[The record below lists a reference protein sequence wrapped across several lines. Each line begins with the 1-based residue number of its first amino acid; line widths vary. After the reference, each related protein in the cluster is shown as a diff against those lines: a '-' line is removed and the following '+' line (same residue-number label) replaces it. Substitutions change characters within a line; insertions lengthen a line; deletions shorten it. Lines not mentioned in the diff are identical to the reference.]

1 MERGVKVRSLVI
13 SLALLGSVA
22 AVWLVSSVPSAAQS
36 GAVRDP
42 VAHCRTVG
50 NQNEPPGWDRAP
62 RAIARAAGGSA
73 HNYGVHW
80 RCADGQV
87 LVCAVEDMH
96 EVSCSKRDRR
106 RQAEVPGYCRQVPN
120 ASFIPFSEGNRRSVY
135 DWRCRGTIPVIAR
148 REHRGAPVWLYYFSY
163 VPERQRTTRP
173 GTNHASEIPFVFD
186 SLDAVPGRTPLV
198 TPSERALTRLVHSCW
213 VAFARRGVPAC
224 DGQAWP
230 AYDPSTDQL
239 LEFGID
245 TGVRTAFRRRQLD
258 AHEAAN
264 AALLR

>member
-22 AVWLVSSVPSAAQS
+22 AAWLVSSVPSAAQS

-148 REHRGAPVWLYYFSY
+148 RLIAEHELDPAGYVKAEWKPVAATRRPAAAAAIQVTVEVTSPARVRNHPSANGSAVLKTMQPGEILSGEWVPADHGPGRWLRVELASLEIEDAWPYGY
-163 VPERQRTTRP
+163 VWEGNLRVLRQR
-173 GTNHASEIPFVFD
+173 
-186 SLDAVPGRTPLV
+186 
-198 TPSERALTRLVHSCW
+198 
-213 VAFARRGVPAC
+213 
-224 DGQAWP
+224 
-230 AYDPSTDQL
+230 
-239 LEFGID
+239 
-245 TGVRTAFRRRQLD
+245 
-258 AHEAAN
+258 
-264 AALLR
+264 